1 MLANQYY
8 LKNEDIISRSAGN
21 YPCVDAIEKGL
32 NSRLLIYNTDNDDLA
47 QKIIDQMPEGTVP
60 IHISING
67 SRAKGYNMEDSPYS
81 IMVISMASQKDYALG
96 NEKKTYG
103 IRT

>member
-1 MLANQYY
+1 
-8 LKNEDIISRSAGN
+8 
-21 YPCVDAIEKGL
+21 
-32 NSRLLIYNTDNDDLA
+32 
-47 QKIIDQMPEGTVP
+47 MPEGTVP

-81 IMVISMASQKDYALG
+81 IKVISMASQKEYALG

>member
-1 MLANQYY
+1 
-8 LKNEDIISRSAGN
+8 
-21 YPCVDAIEKGL
+21 
-32 NSRLLIYNTDNDDLA
+32 
-47 QKIIDQMPEGTVP
+47 MPEGTFP